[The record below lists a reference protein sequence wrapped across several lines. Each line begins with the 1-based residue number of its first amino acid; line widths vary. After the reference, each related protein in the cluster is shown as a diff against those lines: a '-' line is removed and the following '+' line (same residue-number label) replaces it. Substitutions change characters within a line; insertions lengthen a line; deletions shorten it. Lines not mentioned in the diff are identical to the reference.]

1 MIRAAMRPLD
11 VSCVIDVPR
20 ERVFDYLSDIANH
33 AEFTDHFVKDFRLER
48 LDSRGV
54 GAAARFRLLLGLGSI
69 WCEAVLTELER
80 PYSIVAEGRA
90 GRLGRIE
97 VRTRYRLT
105 PHDRGMTRVE
115 LTFSLVPARLGDRL
129 REALGAR
136 IWLGYQYRRALRRLQ
151 GILEQR
157 EPSSHAARALGV
169 PGIRA

>member
-1 MIRAAMRPLD
+1 DQLSKKARKFRLSERQNARDGHARSTGGFEPRGPLMIRAAMRPVG

-33 AEFTDHFVKDFRLER
+33 AEFTDHFVKDFRIER

-90 GRLGRIE
+90 GRLGRIV
-97 VRTRYRLT
+97 VRTQYKLT

-115 LTFSLVPARLGDRL
+115 LTFSLVPAT
-129 REALGAR
+129 
-136 IWLGYQYRRALRRLQ
+136 
-151 GILEQR
+151 
-157 EPSSHAARALGV
+157 
-169 PGIRA
+169 